1 MSDPASPELLGLTD
15 RRLRLCIFEVHY
27 VLEESEGGLDKTF
40 CSNLEEM
47 RLLRLP
53 DEEKVFDSFL
63 NSRKSGDGDFEMMRR
78 DRFLVLDEENE
89 EIVVEEDT

>member
-1 MSDPASPELLGLTD
+1 MD
-15 RRLRLCIFEVHY
+15 RRLRLCIFEAPD

-40 CSNLEEM
+40 CSNLEET
-47 RLLRLP
+47 RLRRLP
-53 DEEKVFDSFL
+53 DEEKVFDNFL
-63 NSRKSGDGDFEMMRR
+63 SSRILGGGDFVMMRR